1 MDALGDHESVR
12 EVVGVYA
19 ADGGLVGEVRYVV
32 GALFGRAHCTLCDIT
47 HSPVR
52 RKRAWDELVARL
64 PLPMRVVHRNEL
76 PPELV
81 AHVRPEDLPEVYA
94 VTASGTVRR
103 LITRDELGSL
113 DGSVEAFER
122 LLAPRLRQ

>member
-1 MDALGDHESVR
+1 MDAHGDDGPVR

-19 ADGGLVGEVRYVV
+19 AAGGLVGEVRYLV

-81 AHVRPEDLPEVYA
+81 AHVQPDELPAVYA

-103 LITRDELGSL
+103 LVTRDELGSL
-113 DGSVEAFER
+113 GGSVEAFER
-122 LLAPRLRQ
+122 LLVPRLRE